1 MNPFEDMRIFCQVMD
16 SGSFT
21 AAADQLGLSKQFVS
35 RRLMQLEERLGVRLL
50 NRSTRRLD
58 VTPLG
63 QSYYESAL
71 RLLSE
76 VEQVEQGI
84 AGQTTEPRG
93 TLRVSAPLSFALAHL
108 GCLLP
113 AFLQRYREVTVEV
126 DLSDR
131 PVDLLGEGYDLAL
144 RIGILEDS
152 TLIARRI
159 ASIQR
164 VYCASPAYLSE
175 RGTPLKPEDLHNHD
189 CLPYGHGRQ
198 VQWRFAGQ
206 GKPLAVNVTGRMR
219 VNNGE
224 LLKDAAIAHKKILM
238 RLLHTPAHRMT
249 MASRCMSPHLKQ
261 RYCRIRCGDIQ
272 SARHRHWMSW
282 CMKKPMIFFYVSLHK
297 PPLHYVVIH
306 IASATTSEVSSVDAE
321 LADANRWSF

>member
-35 RRLMQLEERLGVRLL
+35 RRLMQLEARLGVRLL

-63 QSYYESAL
+63 QTYYESAM
-71 RLLSE
+71 RLLND
-76 VEQVEQGI
+76 VEHMEQGI
-84 AGQTTEPRG
+84 AGQTSEPRG
-93 TLRVSAPLSFALAHL
+93 TLRVSAPLSFAMAHL

-113 AFLQRYREVTVEV
+113 LFLQRYSGVTVEV

-131 PVDLLGEGYDLAL
+131 PVDLLSEGYDLAL
-144 RIGILEDS
+144 RIGVLEDS

-159 ASIQR
+159 ASIER
-164 VYCASPAYLSE
+164 VYCASPAYLAE
-175 RGTPLKPEDLHNHD
+175 RGTPLKPQDLHEHD

-198 VQWRFAGQ
+198 VQWRFEGQ
-206 GKPLAVNVTGRMR
+206 GKPLTINVSGRMR

-224 LLKDAAIAHKKILM
+224 VLRDAAVAGLGVTYLQTFIVGSALESGQLIRVLDDDRCAPLALSAVYPQHRQRSLPVQALIEFLRE
-238 RLLHTPAHRMT
+238 RLDQVP
-249 MASRCMSPHLKQ
+249 
-261 RYCRIRCGDIQ
+261 GG
-272 SARHRHWMSW
+272 
-282 CMKKPMIFFYVSLHK
+282 V
-297 PPLHYVVIH
+297 
-306 IASATTSEVSSVDAE
+306 
-321 LADANRWSF
+321 

>member
-1 MNPFEDMRIFCQVMD
+1 MNPFEDMRLFCQVME

-21 AAADQLGLSKQFVS
+21 AAAEQLGLSKQFVS
-35 RRLMQLEERLGVRLL
+35 RRLIQLEDRLGVRLL

-71 RLLSE
+71 RLLSD

-84 AGQTTEPRG
+84 AGQNSEPRG
-93 TLRVSAPLSFALAHL
+93 TLRLSAPLSFAMAHL

-113 AFLQRYREVTVEV
+113 SFLQRYPHVSVEV

-131 PVDLLGEGYDLAL
+131 PVDLIGEGYDLVL
-144 RIGILEDS
+144 RIGTLEDS

-159 ASIQR
+159 ASVER
-164 VYCASPAYLSE
+164 VYCASPEYLAR
-175 RGTPLKPEDLHNHD
+175 RGTPLKPEDLADHD

-198 VQWRFAGQ
+198 VQWRFQ
-206 GKPLAVNVTGRMR
+206 TKGKLQSVNVSGRMR

-224 LLKDAAIAHKKILM
+224 LLRDTAIAGLGVTYLPTFI
-238 RLLHTPAHRMT
+238 
-249 MASRCMSPHLKQ
+249 
-261 RYCRIRCGDIQ
+261 
-272 SARHRHWMSW
+272 
-282 CMKKPMIFFYVSLHK
+282 V
-297 PPLHYVVIH
+297 
-306 IASATTSEVSSVDAE
+306 
-321 LADANRWSF
+321 ADALKDGRLVTLFEDFAPEALTLSAVYPQHRQSSRPVQALVEFLRERLAGGC

>member
-1 MNPFEDMRIFCQVMD
+1 MNPFEDMRIFCQVMEA
-16 SGSFT
+16 GSFT

-35 RRLMQLEERLGVRLL
+35 RRLMQLEARLGVRLL

-71 RLLSE
+71 RLLGE

-84 AGQTTEPRG
+84 AGQTVEPRG
-93 TLRVSAPLSFALAHL
+93 TIRLSAPLSFAMAHL
-108 GCLLP
+108 GDLLP
-113 AFLQRYREVTVEV
+113 AFLGRYPEVSVEV

-131 PVDLLGEGYDLAL
+131 PVDLIGEGYDLAL
-144 RIGILEDS
+144 RIGVLEDS

-164 VYCASPAYLSE
+164 VYCASPAYLAA
-175 RGTPLKPEDLHNHD
+175 RGTPQAPEDLQQHD

-198 VQWRFAGQ
+198 VQWRFAGP
-206 GKPLAVNVTGRMR
+206 GNKPLAVGVTGRMR

-224 LLKDAAIAHKKILM
+224 LLKDAAIAGMGITYLPTFIVEAALEAGQLVTVLDAFLPEPLALSAVYPQHRQGSRPVQVLIEFLRE
-238 RLLHTPAHRMT
+238 RLERRGAPD
-249 MASRCMSPHLKQ
+249 
-261 RYCRIRCGDIQ
+261 IR
-272 SARHRHWMSW
+272 
-282 CMKKPMIFFYVSLHK
+282 
-297 PPLHYVVIH
+297 
-306 IASATTSEVSSVDAE
+306 
-321 LADANRWSF
+321 

>member
-35 RRLMQLEERLGVRLL
+35 RRLIQLEARLGVRLL

-63 QSYYESAL
+63 QSYYESAM
-71 RLLSE
+71 RLLND
-76 VEQVEQGI
+76 VEHMEQGI
-84 AGQTTEPRG
+84 AGQTSEPRG
-93 TLRVSAPLSFALAHL
+93 TLRVSAPLSFAMAHL

-113 AFLQRYREVTVEV
+113 LFLQRYSGVTVEV

-131 PVDLLGEGYDLAL
+131 PVDLLREGYDLAL
-144 RIGILEDS
+144 RIGVLEDS

-159 ASIQR
+159 ASIER
-164 VYCASPAYLSE
+164 VYCASPAYLAE
-175 RGTPLKPEDLHNHD
+175 RGTPLKPQDLHEHD

-198 VQWRFAGQ
+198 VQWRFEGQ
-206 GKPLAVNVTGRMR
+206 GKPLTINVSGRMR

-224 LLKDAAIAHKKILM
+224 LLRDAAIAGLGITYLPTFIVGSALESGQLVRVLDDYRCAPLALSAVYPQHRQRSLPVQALIEFLRE
-238 RLLHTPAHRMT
+238 RLDQGQGGL
-249 MASRCMSPHLKQ
+249 
-261 RYCRIRCGDIQ
+261 
-272 SARHRHWMSW
+272 
-282 CMKKPMIFFYVSLHK
+282 
-297 PPLHYVVIH
+297 
-306 IASATTSEVSSVDAE
+306 
-321 LADANRWSF
+321 

>member
-1 MNPFEDMRIFCQVMD
+1 MNPFEDMRLFCQVME

-21 AAADQLGLSKQFVS
+21 AAAEKLGLSKQFVS
-35 RRLMQLEERLGVRLL
+35 RRLIQLEDRLGVRLL

-84 AGQTTEPRG
+84 AGQNSEPRG
-93 TLRVSAPLSFALAHL
+93 TIRLSAPLSFAMAHL

-113 AFLQRYREVTVEV
+113 AFLQRYRQVSVEV

-131 PVDLLGEGYDLAL
+131 SVDLIGEGYDLVL

-159 ASIQR
+159 ASVQR
-164 VYCASPAYLSE
+164 VYCASPEYLAL
-175 RGTPLKPEDLHNHD
+175 RGTPRKPDDLVDHD

-198 VQWRFAGQ
+198 VQWRFQ
-206 GKPLAVNVTGRMR
+206 NKGKLQSLNVSGRMR

-224 LLKDAAIAHKKILM
+224 LLRDTAIAGLGITYLP
-238 RLLHTPAHRMT
+238 TF
-249 MASRCMSPHLKQ
+249 
-261 RYCRIRCGDIQ
+261 I
-272 SARHRHWMSW
+272 
-282 CMKKPMIFFYVSLHK
+282 V
-297 PPLHYVVIH
+297 
-306 IASATTSEVSSVDAE
+306 
-321 LADANRWSF
+321 ADALKDGRLVTLLEDFAPDALTLSAVYPQHRQSSRPVQALVDFLRERLASGC

>member
-1 MNPFEDMRIFCQVMD
+1 MNPFEDMRLFCQVME

-21 AAADQLGLSKQFVS
+21 AAAEQLGLSKQFVS
-35 RRLMQLEERLGVRLL
+35 RRLIQLEDRLGVRLL

-71 RLLSE
+71 RLLGE

-84 AGQTTEPRG
+84 AGQNSEPRG
-93 TLRVSAPLSFALAHL
+93 TLRLSAPLSFAMAHL

-113 AFLQRYREVTVEV
+113 LFLQRHPHVSVEV

-131 PVDLLGEGYDLAL
+131 PVDLIGEGYDLVL
-144 RIGILEDS
+144 RIGTLEDS

-159 ASIQR
+159 GSVER
-164 VYCASPAYLSE
+164 VYCASPEYLAQ
-175 RGTPLKPEDLHNHD
+175 RGKPLKPDDLGDHD

-198 VQWRFAGQ
+198 VQWRFLSK
-206 GKPLAVNVTGRMR
+206 GKVQSVNVSGRMR

-224 LLKDAAIAHKKILM
+224 LLRDTAIAGLGVTYLPTFIVADALQDG
-238 RLLHTPAHRMT
+238 RLVTVLEAFAPEALTLSAVYPQHR
-249 MASRCMSPHLKQ
+249 
-261 RYCRIRCGDIQ
+261 Q
-272 SARHRHWMSW
+272 SARPVQALVEFLR
-282 CMKKPMIFFYVSLHK
+282 
-297 PPLHYVVIH
+297 
-306 IASATTSEVSSVDAE
+306 ER
-321 LADANRWSF
+321 LAGGC

>member
-71 RLLSE
+71 RLLGE

-93 TLRVSAPLSFALAHL
+93 TIRVSAPLSFALAHL

-113 AFLQRYREVTVEV
+113 LFLQRYREVTVEV

-144 RIGILEDS
+144 RIGTLEDS

-159 ASIQR
+159 ASIGR
-164 VYCASPAYLSE
+164 VYCASPAYLEE
-175 RGTPLKPEDLHNHD
+175 RGTPLRPEELHAHD

-198 VQWRFAGQ
+198 VQWRFEGP
-206 GKPLAVNVTGRMR
+206 GKPLSVNVTGRMR

-224 LLKDAAIAHKKILM
+224 LLRDAAIAGMGITYLPTFIVGAALREG
-238 RLLHTPAHRMT
+238 RLVPVLDEFCPDALTLSAVYPQHRQG
-249 MASRCMSPHLKQ
+249 SRPVQALIEFL
-261 RYCRIRCGDIQ
+261 RERLD
-272 SARHRHWMSW
+272 SAEGG
-282 CMKKPMIFFYVSLHK
+282 V
-297 PPLHYVVIH
+297 
-306 IASATTSEVSSVDAE
+306 
-321 LADANRWSF
+321 

>member
-71 RLLSE
+71 RLLGE
-76 VEQVEQGI
+76 VESVEQGI
-84 AGQTTEPRG
+84 AGQTAEPRG
-93 TLRVSAPLSFALAHL
+93 AIRVSAPLSFALAHL

-113 AFLQRYREVTVEV
+113 PFLQRYREVTVEV

-144 RIGILEDS
+144 RIGVLEDS

-159 ASIQR
+159 ASVER
-164 VYCASPAYLSE
+164 VYCASPGYLAE
-175 RGTPLKPEDLHNHD
+175 RGTPVKPEDLLGHD
-189 CLPYGHGRQ
+189 CLPYGHGRS
-198 VQWRFAGQ
+198 VQWRFNAGQ
-206 GKPLAVNVTGRMR
+206 GKPLLVNVTGRMR

-224 LLKDAAIAHKKILM
+224 LLRDAAVAGMGITYLPTFIVGAALKDG
-238 RLLHTPAHRMT
+238 RLVPVLDEFRPEPLTLSAVYPQHRQ
-249 MASRCMSPHLKQ
+249 ASRPVQALIEFLRERLDKAHAIL
-261 RYCRIRCGDIQ
+261 
-272 SARHRHWMSW
+272 
-282 CMKKPMIFFYVSLHK
+282 
-297 PPLHYVVIH
+297 
-306 IASATTSEVSSVDAE
+306 
-321 LADANRWSF
+321 

>member
-1 MNPFEDMRIFCQVMD
+1 MNPFEDMRLFCQVME

-21 AAADQLGLSKQFVS
+21 AAAEQLGLSKQFVS
-35 RRLMQLEERLGVRLL
+35 RRLIQLEERLGVRLL

-71 RLLSE
+71 RLLTD

-84 AGQTTEPRG
+84 AGQNSEPRG
-93 TLRVSAPLSFALAHL
+93 TLRLSAPLSFAMAHL

-113 AFLQRYREVTVEV
+113 VFLQRHPHVSVEV

-131 PVDLLGEGYDLAL
+131 PVDLIGEGYDLVL
-144 RIGILEDS
+144 RIGTLEDS

-159 ASIQR
+159 ASVQR
-164 VYCASPAYLSE
+164 VYCASPDYLAR
-175 RGTPLKPEDLHNHD
+175 RGTPLQPDDLAAHD

-198 VQWRFAGQ
+198 VQWRFQ
-206 GKPLAVNVTGRMR
+206 HKGKAQSLNVSGRMR

-224 LLKDAAIAHKKILM
+224 LLRDTAIAGFGVTYLPTFIVAEALQDG
-238 RLLHTPAHRMT
+238 RLVTVLEAFAPEALTLSAVYPQHRQSSRPVQALVEFLRERL
-249 MASRCMSPHLKQ
+249 ASGC
-261 RYCRIRCGDIQ
+261 
-272 SARHRHWMSW
+272 
-282 CMKKPMIFFYVSLHK
+282 
-297 PPLHYVVIH
+297 
-306 IASATTSEVSSVDAE
+306 
-321 LADANRWSF
+321 

>member
-35 RRLMQLEERLGVRLL
+35 RRLMQLEARLGVRLL

-63 QSYYESAL
+63 QTYYESAM
-71 RLLSE
+71 RLLND
-76 VEQVEQGI
+76 VEHMEQGI
-84 AGQTTEPRG
+84 AGQTSEPRG
-93 TLRVSAPLSFALAHL
+93 TLRVSAPLSFSMAHL

-113 AFLQRYREVTVEV
+113 LFLQRYSGVTVEV

-131 PVDLLGEGYDLAL
+131 PVDLLSEGYDLAL
-144 RIGILEDS
+144 RIGVLEDS

-159 ASIQR
+159 ASIER
-164 VYCASPAYLSE
+164 VYCASPAYLAE
-175 RGTPLKPEDLHNHD
+175 RGTPLKPQDLHEHD

-198 VQWRFAGQ
+198 VQWRFEGQ
-206 GKPLAVNVTGRMR
+206 GKPLSINVSGRMR

-224 LLKDAAIAHKKILM
+224 LLKDAAIAGLGITYLPTFIVGSALESGQLVRVLDDYRCAPLALSAVYPQHRQRSQPVQALIEFLRE
-238 RLLHTPAHRMT
+238 RLDQVQGGL
-249 MASRCMSPHLKQ
+249 
-261 RYCRIRCGDIQ
+261 
-272 SARHRHWMSW
+272 
-282 CMKKPMIFFYVSLHK
+282 
-297 PPLHYVVIH
+297 
-306 IASATTSEVSSVDAE
+306 
-321 LADANRWSF
+321 

>member
-1 MNPFEDMRIFCQVMD
+1 MNPFEDMRLFCQVME

-21 AAADQLGLSKQFVS
+21 AAAEQLGLSKQFVS
-35 RRLMQLEERLGVRLL
+35 RRLIQLEDRLGVRLL

-84 AGQTTEPRG
+84 AGQNSEARG
-93 TLRVSAPLSFALAHL
+93 TIRLSAPLSFAMAHL
-108 GCLLP
+108 GSLLP
-113 AFLQRYREVTVEV
+113 LFLQHHPHVSVEV

-131 PVDLLGEGYDLAL
+131 PVDLISEGYDLVL
-144 RIGILEDS
+144 RIGTLEDS

-159 ASIQR
+159 ASVQR
-164 VYCASPAYLSE
+164 VYCASPDYLAAH
-175 RGTPLKPEDLHNHD
+175 GAPLTPEDLAHHE

-198 VQWRFAGQ
+198 VQWRFQAK
-206 GKPLAVNVTGRMR
+206 GKPLTLNVSGRMR

-224 LLKDAAIAHKKILM
+224 LLREAAVAGLGITYLPTFIVAQALEQGQLVSVLKDFVPEPLTLSAVY
-238 RLLHTPAHRMT
+238 PQHRQS
-249 MASRCMSPHLKQ
+249 SRPVQALVEFL
-261 RYCRIRCGDIQ
+261 RE
-272 SARHRHWMSW
+272 
-282 CMKKPMIFFYVSLHK
+282 SL
-297 PPLHYVVIH
+297 
-306 IASATTSEVSSVDAE
+306 AGGC
-321 LADANRWSF
+321 

>member
-71 RLLSE
+71 RLLGE

-84 AGQTTEPRG
+84 AGETAEPRG
-93 TLRVSAPLSFALAHL
+93 TIRLSAPLSFAVAHL

-113 AFLQRYREVTVEV
+113 LFLQRYREVTVEV

-144 RIGILEDS
+144 RIGVLEDS

-159 ASIQR
+159 ASIER
-164 VYCASPAYLSE
+164 VYCVSPAYLAE
-175 RGTPLKPEDLHNHD
+175 RGTPLKPEDLHSHD
-189 CLPYGHGRQ
+189 CLPYGHGRS
-198 VQWRFAGQ
+198 VQWRFNEAP
-206 GKPLAVNVTGRMR
+206 GKPLLINVTGRMR

-224 LLKDAAIAHKKILM
+224 LLRDAAVQGMGITYLPTFIVGAALKDG
-238 RLLHTPAHRMT
+238 RLVPVLDDLRPEPLTLSAVYPQHRQ
-249 MASRCMSPHLKQ
+249 ASRPVQALVEFL
-261 RYCRIRCGDIQ
+261 RERLNQ
-272 SARHRHWMSW
+272 SH
-282 CMKKPMIFFYVSLHK
+282 VNL
-297 PPLHYVVIH
+297 
-306 IASATTSEVSSVDAE
+306 
-321 LADANRWSF
+321 